1 MNYET
6 KEAILNSLIS
16 DYTLGLR
23 HSNHYFLA
31 CALGQAKTFMIA
43 YPDDKI
49 AKRLYNLVAD
59 TVEDLM

>member
-6 KEAILNSLIS
+6 KEAILNSLTN
-16 DYTLGLR
+16 DFTLGLR
-23 HSNHYFLA
+23 QNNPYLLA
-31 CALGQAKTFMIA
+31 CALGQAKAFMIA

-59 TVEDLM
+59 TTKDLM